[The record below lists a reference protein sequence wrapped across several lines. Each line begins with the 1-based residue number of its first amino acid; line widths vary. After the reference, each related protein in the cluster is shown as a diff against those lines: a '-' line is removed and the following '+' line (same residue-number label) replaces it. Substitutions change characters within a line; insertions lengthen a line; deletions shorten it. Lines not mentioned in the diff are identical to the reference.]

1 VFYKNKHRSN
11 VLVATYMLSGSHL
24 CIYSH
29 MGVSDVNKNI
39 LGMYVVQGTM
49 YVTARTDHI
58 AQWL

>member
-1 VFYKNKHRSN
+1 
-11 VLVATYMLSGSHL
+11 
-24 CIYSH
+24 